1 MTPLCFLTKLLK
13 SCFNDEKSILK
24 KPEILVRPRFYV
36 GYTNWWLPWFIKNLE
51 TFIICCF
58 CGLPSSAKGKT
69 EFRSIEKFREYEF
82 LTLKNTHI
90 SICLE

>member
-36 GYTNWWLPWFIKNLE
+36 GYTNQCLPWFIKNLE
-51 TFIICCF
+51 TFIICHF
-58 CGLPSSAKGKT
+58 CGLPSSAKGKQ
-69 EFRSIEKFREYEF
+69 
-82 LTLKNTHI
+82 N
-90 SICLE
+90 LEV